1 MSDLKNLSWSVQQT
15 VQPPP
20 FEQLERRGVRRRRR
34 RQALAGAGVAAA
46 MVVAVLVT
54 LLPLG
59 EKAGTEQVPPVATVP
74 TAPAPGSIEPL
85 VPPEQSGDSVVRAQ
99 DAEVRSMMF
108 ATPSR
113 WAAAW
118 ASCATAPCQYA
129 AVLSR
134 DGAKVIAPAR
144 RAPYATLQVGD
155 EAIAVAGPSGEGFSA
170 DDRTWADAVLVRLTS
185 KGKVETPLQYAP
197 PTSTFTAGEILL
209 DRVAVGTTLLVLNV
223 ADATL
228 RRLDVAGLDH
238 PRSPV
243 RDETGR
249 WWVVAGDVV
258 SGSRSEIAWTDDGRT
273 WNRTLLDP
281 ANPGSRIAVSPD
293 GSTVV
298 ASSWVDGATA
308 EAIGTLKMSTDRGST
323 WTSVADRPWARGG
336 GPVAFNDGTAVMLGV
351 SKQGQTA
358 LYRLADGKATQL
370 SPGHPGLEELAGD
383 GKLLYG
389 QVLRGSAVT
398 KVATSVDRGLHWRE
412 IEPR

>member
-1 MSDLKNLSWSVQQT
+1 MSELKNLSWSVQQT

-20 FEQLERRGVRRRRR
+20 FDQLERRGVRRRRR

-46 MVVAVLVT
+46 TAVAVLVA

-59 EKAGTEQVPPVATVP
+59 DKAGTEQVPPIATVP
-74 TAPAPGSIEPL
+74 TAPVPGSIEPIM
-85 VPPEQSGDSVVRAQ
+85 PPEQSGDAVVRAQ
-99 DAEVRSMMF
+99 DAEVRSMLF

-113 WAAAW
+113 WAASW
-118 ASCATAPCQYA
+118 ISCLPEPCQYA

-134 DGAKVIAPAR
+134 EGSKAIAPAR
-144 RAPYATLQVGD
+144 RAPYATLRLGD
-155 EAIAVAGPSGEGFSA
+155 EAVAVAGPSGEVFSA
-170 DDRTWADAVLVRLTS
+170 EEPTWAEAVLVRLTA
-185 KGKVETPLQYAP
+185 KGKVETPLRYAP
-197 PTSTFTAGEILL
+197 STSTFTAGEILL
-209 DRVAVGTTLLVLNV
+209 DRVVVGSTLLVLNV

-228 RRLDVAGLDH
+228 RRLEVAGLDH

-249 WWVVAGDVV
+249 WWVVAGDFV
-258 SGSRSEIAWTDDGRT
+258 SGSRSEIAWSDDGRT

-281 ANPGSRIAVSPD
+281 ENPGSRIAVSPD

-308 EAIGTLKMSTDRGST
+308 EAIGTLKMSTDRGAR

-336 GPVAFNDGTAVMLGV
+336 GPVAFNDGTAMMLGV
-351 SKQGQTA
+351 SKQGQTG
-358 LYRLADGKATQL
+358 LYRLADGTATQL
-370 SPGHPGLEELAGD
+370 SPGPPGLEELAGD

-389 QVLRGSAVT
+389 QVLRGPGVT
-398 KVATSVDRGLHWRE
+398 KVATSVDRGLRWRE
-412 IEPR
+412 FEPR